1 MLPVQSTQHA
11 TVSGNVYQTKQP
23 DTTTFSDVM
32 QGTSATQSLDTIFD
46 KAARTYDIPVSLLKA
61 MAKVESNFN
70 PKAVSGAGAKG
81 VMQLMPA
88 TAKSLGVSDAF
99 DPEQNIMGGAKYISQ
114 MLDRYDGNTALA
126 LAAYNAG
133 SGNVKKYGGIPPFKE
148 TQNYV
153 KKVMRYA
160 GENLT
165 AGTYTPSTK
174 PSHDTTVA
182 NQTTRQNNVEQSIM
196 NFTDFTEMD
205 YLIFIESLKH
215 RASMSLSDVLNGVTQ
230 NNTYQDTEDIFDMA
244 FGKNPL
250 TDLSAGISADTTNL
264 MGNRF
269 QKLYE

>member
-1 MLPVQSTQHA
+1 MRPVQSTQYA
-11 TVSGNVYQTKQP
+11 AVSGNNCKIKQAE
-23 DTTTFSDVM
+23 TTAFSDVM
-32 QGTSATQSLDTIFD
+32 QGTSATKSLDTIFE
-46 KAARTYDIPVSLLKA
+46 KAAKTYDVPVSLLKA
-61 MAKVESNFN
+61 MAKTESNFN
-70 PKAVSGAGAKG
+70 PKAVSSAGAKG

-88 TAKSLGVSDAF
+88 TAKALGVTDAF

-114 MLDRYDGNTALA
+114 MLERYDGNTSLA

-174 PSHDTTVA
+174 PSHDTVST
-182 NQTTRQNNVEQSIM
+182 NQTTRQNNVEQSIV

-205 YLIFIESLKH
+205 YLIFIESLRH
-215 RASMSLSDVLNGVTQ
+215 RASMSLSDVLNDVTE
-230 NNTYQDTEDIFDMA
+230 NNTYQDTSDIFGMA
-244 FGKNPL
+244 FGQNPL
-250 TDLSAGISADTTNL
+250 ANLSMGISADTTNL

-269 QKLYE
+269 QKMYE